1 MSLPNRFEVA
11 VPYDCGSCILDGDE
25 DSQVVVY
32 EDGAVT
38 WWALQFQK
46 WRNYF
51 HIPDDLPLSSSSASS
66 GAVDGPVGEHEEQGA
81 QGQKRNAEEAGL
93 ELN

>member
-1 MSLPNRFEVA
+1 MRIHKWWYMRMVLSLGGP
-11 VPYDCGSCILDGDE
+11 
-25 DSQVVVY
+25 
-32 EDGAVT
+32 
-38 WWALQFQK
+38 LQFQK

-66 GAVDGPVGEHEEQGA
+66 GAVDGPIGEHEEQGA

>member
-1 MSLPNRFEVA
+1 MTV
-11 VPYDCGSCILDGDE
+11 
-25 DSQVVVY
+25 
-32 EDGAVT
+32 GAVSWMGMRIHK
-38 WWALQFQK
+38 WWALQVQK

-66 GAVDGPVGEHEEQGA
+66 GAVDGPIGEHEEQGA

>member
-11 VPYDCGSCILDGDE
+11 VPYDLGEVILDGDE
-25 DSQVVVY
+25 DSHVAVY
-32 EDGAVT
+32 ENGEVT
-38 WWALQFQK
+38 SWALQFQK

-51 HIPDDLPLSSSSASS
+51 HIPDDLPSSSASS
-66 GAVDGPVGEHEEQGA
+66 DALDEATTESENQNCQG
-81 QGQKRNAEEAGL
+81 GQKRNAEEVGL